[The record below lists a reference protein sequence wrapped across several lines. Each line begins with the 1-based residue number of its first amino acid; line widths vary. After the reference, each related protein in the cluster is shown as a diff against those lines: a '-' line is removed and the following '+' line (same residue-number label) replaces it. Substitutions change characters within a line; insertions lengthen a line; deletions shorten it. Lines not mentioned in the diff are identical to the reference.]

1 MFVSKGKSGGSAA
14 ITKRGK
20 RVEQNQYTYTRK
32 IGRTTFSI
40 VVKEAEGAKE
50 KVDTGIK
57 KLLLNDLSGAG

>member
-1 MFVSKGKSGGSAA
+1 M
-14 ITKRGK
+14 
-20 RVEQNQYTYTRK
+20 EQNQSTYTRK